1 MKRRVFLTNTAQ
13 LAAGA
18 SLAGLTTNALAESL
32 LKPKPRQ
39 AGKILNAYYFRAHM
53 YTIVPRHIR
62 EDMKWM
68 ADKGTNVV
76 TLAVLE
82 QDLYA
87 AIENID
93 IVCQEAEKEGMAVH
107 IVPSRWGGLFAGAPK
122 VPSRFTATH
131 PETMVLNED
140 GKPAYTNP
148 SGPVSSVFH
157 PATKA
162 FFLDSFEQ
170 LLSRV
175 PVRGIIWDEP
185 KGITETGGDF
195 SPMAVAA
202 LGPDA
207 PHEKQVDA
215 GADFIDALGL
225 ALKAKRPDL
234 VLSLFIHAST
244 GGYVRKRINGIASV
258 DYVGCDGRPWR
269 KSDTDER
276 NYNRKCLFGNVE
288 DFLANAK
295 AVQKKSVILI
305 ENYDMPMKYLELF
318 DKNFPDI
325 LAMNPDQ
332 LIYYY
337 YPRNI
342 ENPEKQMAV
351 VGRHIKRFR

>member
-1 MKRRVFLTNTAQ
+1 MERRTFFTDSLLLGAALT
-13 LAAGA
+13 
-18 SLAGLTTNALAESL
+18 GLSANALAGSL
-32 LKPKPRQ
+32 LKPRQ
-39 AGKILNAYYFRAHM
+39 PGKILNAYYFRAHM

-76 TLAVLE
+76 TTAVLE

-87 AIENID
+87 AIKNID
-93 IVCQEAEKEGMAVH
+93 IVCQEADKEGMAVH

-131 PETMVLNED
+131 PETLVLDKKGE
-140 GKPAYTNP
+140 PVYTSP
-148 SGPVSSVFH
+148 SGPISSVHH

-175 PVRGIIWDEP
+175 PVKGVIWDEP
-185 KGITETGGDF
+185 KGIGEADY
-195 SPMAVAA
+195 SPMAIAA
-202 LGPDA
+202 LGPNA
-207 PHEKQVDA
+207 PYEKQVDA
-215 GADFIDALGL
+215 GAEFIDALGV
-225 ALKAKRPDL
+225 ALKAKRPEL
-234 VLSLFIHAST
+234 VLSLFIHASI
-244 GGYVRKRINGIASV
+244 GGYVRKRINSIASV
-258 DYVGCDGRPWR
+258 DYVGCDGRPWH
-269 KSDTDER
+269 KSDTDEP

-288 DFLANAK
+288 EFLQNSTAAG
-295 AVQKKSVILI
+295 KKSVILM
-305 ENYDMPMKYLELF
+305 ENYDMPMKYLDLF

-342 ENPEKQMAV
+342 ENPDKQMAV
-351 VGRHIKRFR
+351 VGRHIKQFR